1 MTLDKLKRFIKVSGY
16 FDCEPLPFPF

>member
-1 MTLDKLKRFIKVSGY
+1 LDKLKRFIKVSGY